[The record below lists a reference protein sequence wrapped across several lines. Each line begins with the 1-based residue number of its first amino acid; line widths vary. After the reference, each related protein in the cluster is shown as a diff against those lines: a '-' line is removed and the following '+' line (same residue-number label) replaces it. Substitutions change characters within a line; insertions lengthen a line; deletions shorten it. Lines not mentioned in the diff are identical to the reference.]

1 MTEKEDDFFGEA
13 TKEWNWKKFKTL
25 KRFPLPKRMIDYVI
39 GQDNVLKEIHLCI
52 DEWINKLLYLRKKKW
67 WKKFENPENPDK
79 NLKEMLPA
87 GPFVLMLGAAG
98 CLVGDERIA
107 LRDGTF
113 NKLENLGQTHLDD
126 IHVPVYQFGKMSEK
140 YKGIATVFHRYENQ
154 PVMEIITESGKRI
167 VGTYNHP
174 LLTKNGW
181 KRLDELSTT
190 DYLRVVT
197 KIPCWK
203 KNYYG
208 FIDEKIGGLL
218 GYALADGSIDKYA
231 LTLFIADNERELIP
245 KLQQIIRESF
255 DVEPSLYTRVAHGFN
270 RTIDVHILEINR
282 KWIADKLS
290 FLKEKRVPIGIMQ
303 SPDSVVSSFLSWFFT
318 GDGSVYCKGR
328 GHYGITCE
336 QAEKRIELLRDIQ
349 ILLLRFGIYSV
360 VKGRHLRIQR
370 GKSIERFAKY
380 IGFKTTRK
388 QEKLEQ
394 LVKYVSKRRQRR
406 NQLWERVI
414 SIKPMGVA
422 TVYDIEVPYRHHFIA
437 NGIVSHNTGKS
448 LIGRALAEYLTEEY
462 KKRGIKLTDVLCWHN
477 PRLPS
482 EPRISIH
489 PAGKGKEI
497 VMQKYKVEDK
507 KSFWKKW
514 GMRLLMFVLGGF
526 GALTLGI
533 GIVNIIL
540 LSSLIGFFNAVL
552 TNIMLISIGG
562 SLLFVTFFIWQI
574 GKLFGGNVQQGGYS
588 IGGVQR
594 TTAPKLIVDNSLGR
608 APFVDATGHG
618 SAQLYGCLDE
628 NTRLFTTNGIKE
640 WQFVKEGDIVFTLNP
655 KTEQIEL
662 QPVDKIFVYDYNG
675 PMLSLNEKK
684 GLNFQVTPDHKLL
697 YRPRSYCDKI
707 KLPLQYNK
715 ITEVM
720 EKSRFF
726 IPQNGNWIGR
736 DNEKITCNLLRLI
749 GWFISEGYYLEQ
761 RNYVAIS
768 QKKFPTEIELLLR
781 QMNVKHFWNKT
792 ECIITDKSIVNILMK
807 CGRYQHERFIPSE
820 YLNLPKEKLSC
831 LFETL
836 MLGDGNKK
844 MTTYYTTSLQ
854 LRDNIIELGLKLG
867 YSISI
872 SEDKRR
878 NNGKWRI
885 GFRVN
890 LSKKAGYVKTSN
902 IKQIKY
908 KGKVWCIQTKNHNFL
923 IEKNGKL
930 SFTGNSIAWD
940 PYQSGGL
947 GTPEHQR
954 VSAGDVHRAHLG
966 VLFIDEVKNL
976 TGAEAIT
983 LLTVLEDGQLPIAL
997 RSLFHG
1003 GDSITGDT
1011 MIFFKENGNIRYR
1024 QFNELVASFENGNK
1038 IEVLCPEHMDFKCKK
1053 LMWTPV
1059 LKVFRRGK
1067 KPIKYIELINGKSI
1081 KLTKDHSLFRYN
1093 NLHSKQP
1100 LVPTTIE
1107 HGKCITIN
1115 KIEVPKID
1123 MESESENDLEFYGY
1137 WIGNGWFEANKIV
1150 GLATGKSE
1158 ESKSFVYA
1166 YAKKLNVT
1174 ASLKNVNGDMRLY
1187 STELVRKMKNLGFVS
1202 GAFNKRI
1209 PEWIFFLP
1217 ESKVKAFIRGYKR
1230 SDGCRY
1236 RKDRRMITQF
1246 GSVNRKLLEDFQT
1259 LFSIIGIEA
1268 SISSGRL
1275 NGKKAFKSLNSQY
1288 KLTIWKDSSE
1298 DFKVNHLRNQGL
1310 LTLHRIK
1317 KIIDRDEEEV
1327 FDISTKHECFI
1338 ANGILCHNTAAM
1350 AVSTEPVPAMF
1361 FFIGAGNLDSLPQM
1375 HKALVDRIAGY
1386 GRIVY
1391 MNNDMPNTVE
1401 NRRKYV
1407 QFIAQETKR
1416 FNLLPFSREACK
1428 AIIDIA
1434 RIKSGRNDRL
1444 TCQFRPMISI
1454 IKVASIL
1461 AQNDG
1466 KLFVDK
1472 KYVDE
1477 AFSVHCKSI
1486 AKQILEKRLLKDQ
1499 LYKIID
1505 ANSKPKIG
1513 QIYGLAVSM
1522 IQEEDEDEYT
1532 EMLGSV
1538 LPIRASV
1545 VKCKK
1550 KKSGSFIVTGVAT
1563 EQSSWMQ
1570 HSIAKVRHVILQ
1582 MFNVDISQ
1590 DFHTH
1595 VDFAQEIGVDGPSAG
1610 VAMTLA
1616 VISSLKNKKIK
1627 QDVAVTGEI
1636 NIGVDNKIIV
1646 TPIGGT
1652 NEKIFAAQ
1660 KMGFKKVC
1668 IPKKNYEHD
1677 VIPSDYTIKIVPC
1690 ETIEDYMKECF
1701 D

>member
-1 MTEKEDDFFGEA
+1 
-13 TKEWNWKKFKTL
+13 
-25 KRFPLPKRMIDYVI
+25 
-39 GQDNVLKEIHLCI
+39 
-52 DEWINKLLYLRKKKW
+52 
-67 WKKFENPENPDK
+67 
-79 NLKEMLPA
+79 
-87 GPFVLMLGAAG
+87 
-98 CLVGDERIA
+98 
-107 LRDGTF
+107 
-113 NKLENLGQTHLDD
+113 
-126 IHVPVYQFGKMSEK
+126 
-140 YKGIATVFHRYENQ
+140 
-154 PVMEIITESGKRI
+154 
-167 VGTYNHP
+167 
-174 LLTKNGW
+174 
-181 KRLDELSTT
+181 
-190 DYLRVVT
+190 
-197 KIPCWK
+197 
-203 KNYYG
+203 
-208 FIDEKIGGLL
+208 
-218 GYALADGSIDKYA
+218 
-231 LTLFIADNERELIP
+231 
-245 KLQQIIRESF
+245 
-255 DVEPSLYTRVAHGFN
+255 
-270 RTIDVHILEINR
+270 
-282 KWIADKLS
+282 
-290 FLKEKRVPIGIMQ
+290 
-303 SPDSVVSSFLSWFFT
+303 
-318 GDGSVYCKGR
+318 
-328 GHYGITCE
+328 
-336 QAEKRIELLRDIQ
+336 
-349 ILLLRFGIYSV
+349 
-360 VKGRHLRIQR
+360 
-370 GKSIERFAKY
+370 
-380 IGFKTTRK
+380 
-388 QEKLEQ
+388 
-394 LVKYVSKRRQRR
+394 
-406 NQLWERVI
+406 
-414 SIKPMGVA
+414 
-422 TVYDIEVPYRHHFIA
+422 
-437 NGIVSHNTGKS
+437 
-448 LIGRALAEYLTEEY
+448 
-462 KKRGIKLTDVLCWHN
+462 
-477 PRLPS
+477 
-482 EPRISIH
+482 
-489 PAGKGKEI
+489 
-497 VMQKYKVEDK
+497 
-507 KSFWKKW
+507 
-514 GMRLLMFVLGGF
+514 
-526 GALTLGI
+526 
-533 GIVNIIL
+533 
-540 LSSLIGFFNAVL
+540 
-552 TNIMLISIGG
+552 
-562 SLLFVTFFIWQI
+562 
-574 GKLFGGNVQQGGYS
+574 
-588 IGGVQR
+588 
-594 TTAPKLIVDNSLGR
+594 
-608 APFVDATGHG
+608 
-618 SAQLYGCLDE
+618 
-628 NTRLFTTNGIKE
+628 
-640 WQFVKEGDIVFTLNP
+640 
-655 KTEQIEL
+655 
-662 QPVDKIFVYDYNG
+662 
-675 PMLSLNEKK
+675 
-684 GLNFQVTPDHKLL
+684 
-697 YRPRSYCDKI
+697 
-707 KLPLQYNK
+707 
-715 ITEVM
+715 
-720 EKSRFF
+720 
-726 IPQNGNWIGR
+726 
-736 DNEKITCNLLRLI
+736 
-749 GWFISEGYYLEQ
+749 
-761 RNYVAIS
+761 
-768 QKKFPTEIELLLR
+768 
-781 QMNVKHFWNKT
+781 MNVKHFWNKT

-1003 GDSITGDT
+1003 GD
-1011 MIFFKENGNIRYR
+1011 
-1024 QFNELVASFENGNK
+1024 
-1038 IEVLCPEHMDFKCKK
+1038 
-1053 LMWTPV
+1053 
-1059 LKVFRRGK
+1059 
-1067 KPIKYIELINGKSI
+1067 
-1081 KLTKDHSLFRYN
+1081 
-1093 NLHSKQP
+1093 
-1100 LVPTTIE
+1100 
-1107 HGKCITIN
+1107 
-1115 KIEVPKID
+1115 
-1123 MESESENDLEFYGY
+1123 
-1137 WIGNGWFEANKIV
+1137 
-1150 GLATGKSE
+1150 
-1158 ESKSFVYA
+1158 
-1166 YAKKLNVT
+1166 
-1174 ASLKNVNGDMRLY
+1174 
-1187 STELVRKMKNLGFVS
+1187 
-1202 GAFNKRI
+1202 
-1209 PEWIFFLP
+1209 
-1217 ESKVKAFIRGYKR
+1217 
-1230 SDGCRY
+1230 
-1236 RKDRRMITQF
+1236 
-1246 GSVNRKLLEDFQT
+1246 
-1259 LFSIIGIEA
+1259 
-1268 SISSGRL
+1268 
-1275 NGKKAFKSLNSQY
+1275 
-1288 KLTIWKDSSE
+1288 
-1298 DFKVNHLRNQGL
+1298 
-1310 LTLHRIK
+1310 
-1317 KIIDRDEEEV
+1317 
-1327 FDISTKHECFI
+1327 
-1338 ANGILCHNTAAM
+1338 TAAM

-1428 AIIDIA
+1428 AVIDIA